1 MSNYLKRAVQRLL
14 IQKRHRSYEE
24 RIARQAVPYGV
35 WLESL
40 LEGERAETT
49 EWKKEAEAAGRAHLS
64 VTVML
69 PRVFCECASDRDL
82 RDKQGDLWLVT
93 TEESALTE
101 GARWEVI
108 RYFEELP
115 ACGIAYGD
123 EADYYKPDWSPD
135 LLQSFFYFGNIFAVR
150 KELVEKIGVKAGEE
164 RGH

>member
-14 IQKRHRSYEE
+14 IQKRHRWYEE

-69 PRVFCECASDRDL
+69 PRVFCE
-82 RDKQGDLWLVT
+82 
-93 TEESALTE
+93 
-101 GARWEVI
+101 
-108 RYFEELP
+108 
-115 ACGIAYGD
+115 
-123 EADYYKPDWSPD
+123 
-135 LLQSFFYFGNIFAVR
+135 
-150 KELVEKIGVKAGEE
+150 
-164 RGH
+164 

>member
-1 MSNYLKRAVQRLL
+1 MQRLL
-14 IQKRHRSYEE
+14 IQKRHRWYEE

-82 RDKQGDLWLVT
+82 RDKQGDLWLVC
-93 TEESALTE
+93 SDGG
-101 GARWEVI
+101 GAVGSHTV
-108 RYFEELP
+108 F
-115 ACGIAYGD
+115 
-123 EADYYKPDWSPD
+123 
-135 LLQSFFYFGNIFAVR
+135 
-150 KELVEKIGVKAGEE
+150 
-164 RGH
+164 